1 MLPQQN
7 ITPVASRTP
16 CRHFDGIDVIRGLCI
31 MNVVLHHTNI
41 RIPFADSPLGA
52 LLPKLVINALF
63 WTGDYSVKIFFV
75 VSGFLIT
82 NSILGR
88 WQDLRSI
95 SVPTFYRLRFA
106 RIAPCLLA
114 LLAVLSGLHLAHLEG
129 FTINPERTTLLRAI
143 FAALTF
149 HINWL
154 EAHVGYLPGSWDVLW
169 SLSVEETF
177 YLAYPLLCRF
187 VRNRVVLLATAAA
200 LVIAGPIARTHAFN
214 DIWYDYS
221 YLGGMDCIAI
231 GCVTAML
238 ARMSWAQCIP
248 VWCLASI
255 GGALILVVW
264 FRSIAHRLGLLASGL
279 EVTVLGI
286 GVALVILAMSW
297 SSRSGTAGRFIA
309 GPATSIFR
317 WYGRNSYE
325 IYLTHMFVVLVVTQ
339 IFETT
344 HASVR
349 LIPLLFASNLIFAGV
364 LGYAVARWFSEPMN
378 RKLRAG
384 LIFHGREKTLDT
396 AILIEQHPPVQQPP
410 ISF

>member
-1 MLPQQN
+1 MLARQLGAPALSG
-7 ITPVASRTP
+7 TPGK
-16 CRHFDGIDVIRGLCI
+16 HFDGIDVIRGLCI

-41 RIPFADSPLGA
+41 RIAFADSPLGA
-52 LLPKLVINALF
+52 LLPKFAINAFF

-88 WQDLRSI
+88 WQDLTSI
-95 SVPTFYRLRFA
+95 HVSSFYRLRFA

-114 LLAVLSGLHLAHLEG
+114 LLCMLSALQFAHAPG
-129 FTINPERTTLLRAI
+129 FTINPERATLWRAL

-154 EAHVGYLPGSWDVLW
+154 EARVGYLPGSWDVLW

-187 VRNRVVLLATAAA
+187 VRSRVLLLVIAAA
-200 LVIAGPIARTHAFN
+200 LVVVGPIARRGAFN

-238 ARMSWAQCIP
+238 AGTNWKQRIP
-248 VWCLASI
+248 TWCLASI
-255 GGALILVVW
+255 GSALILAVW
-264 FRSIAHRLGLLASGL
+264 FRSIAQKLGLLTSGS

-286 GVALVILAMSW
+286 GVTMVILST
-297 SSRSGTAGRFIA
+297 SRNSGSKKASRFIG
-309 GPATSIFR
+309 GPVTSIFR
-317 WYGRNSYE
+317 LYGRNSYE
-325 IYLTHMFVVLVVTQ
+325 IYLTHMFVVLVATQ
-339 IFETT
+339 IFEAT

-349 LIPLLFASNLIFAGV
+349 LIPLLFVSNLIIAGL
-364 LGYAVARWFSEPMN
+364 LGAAVACWFSEPMN
-378 RKLRAG
+378 RKLRTG
-384 LIFHGREKTLDT
+384 LNLPSREIGL
-396 AILIEQHPPVQQPP
+396 AQ
-410 ISF
+410 

>member
-7 ITPVASRTP
+7 TTPALSGTP
-16 CRHFDGIDVIRGLCI
+16 GRHFDGIDVIRGLCI
-31 MNVVLHHTNI
+31 MNVILHHTNI

-52 LLPKLVINALF
+52 LLPRLAINALF

-88 WQDLRSI
+88 WQDLRGI
-95 SVPTFYRLRFA
+95 SVPTFYRLRFG

-114 LLAVLSGLHLAHLEG
+114 LLAILSALQFARVPG
-129 FTINPERTTLLRAI
+129 FTINPERTTLWRALV
-143 FAALTF
+143 AALTF

-154 EAHVGYLPGSWDVLW
+154 EARVGYLPGSWDVLW

-187 VRNRVVLLATAAA
+187 VRNRVVLLAIAAA

-221 YLGGMDCIAI
+221 YWGGMDCIAI

-238 ARMSWAQCIP
+238 ARRNWAQRIP
-248 VWCLASI
+248 AWCLASI
-255 GGALILVVW
+255 GSALILVVW
-264 FRSIAHRLGLLASGL
+264 FRNIAQKLELLPSGL

-286 GVALVILAMSW
+286 GVALVILSMNRR
-297 SSRSGTAGRFIA
+297 SRSGAASNFIG

-325 IYLTHMFVVLVVTQ
+325 IYLTHMFVVLLATQ

-344 HASVR
+344 HASPR
-349 LIPLLFASNLIFAGV
+349 LIPLLFASNLIITGV

-378 RKLRAG
+378 RELRAR
-384 LIFHGREKTLDT
+384 LLSTT
-396 AILIEQHPPVQQPP
+396 TPSIEAA
-410 ISF
+410 SN

>member
-1 MLPQQN
+1 MLPLQN
-7 ITPVASRTP
+7 TASVASRTP
-16 CRHFDGIDVIRGLCI
+16 GRHFDGIDVIRGLCI

-41 RIPFADSPLGA
+41 RIQFAESPLGA
-52 LLPKLVINALF
+52 LLPKFAINALF

-88 WQDLRSI
+88 WQDLPSI
-95 SVPTFYRLRFA
+95 HLPNFYRLRFA

-114 LLAVLSGLHLAHLEG
+114 LLAILSALQFAHVPG
-129 FTINPERTTLLRAI
+129 FTINPERTTLWRAL
-143 FAALTF
+143 FAALTS

-154 EAHVGYLPGSWDVLW
+154 EARVGYLPGSWDVLW

-187 VRNRVVLLATAAA
+187 VRSRVLLMVIAGA
-200 LVIAGPIARTHAFN
+200 LVIAGPIARAGAFN

-231 GCVTAML
+231 GCVTALL
-238 ARMSWAQCIP
+238 ARTDWAQRLP
-248 VWCLASI
+248 AWWLASC
-255 GGALILVVW
+255 GVSLILVVW
-264 FRSIAHRLGLLASGL
+264 FRSVAQKLGLLTSGL

-286 GVALVILAMSW
+286 GVALVILST
-297 SSRSGTAGRFIA
+297 SRSSGKMTASRLIA
-309 GPATSIFR
+309 GPATPIFR

-325 IYLTHMFVVLVVTQ
+325 IYLTHMFVVLVATQ
-339 IFETT
+339 IFEAT

-349 LIPLLFASNLIFAGV
+349 LIPLLFVSNLVIAGL

-378 RKLRAG
+378 RKLRAR
-384 LIFHGREKTLDT
+384 LVTT
-396 AILIEQHPPVQQPP
+396 TTPSIEAAPSTES
-410 ISF
+410 I

>member
-7 ITPVASRTP
+7 TTPALSGTP
-16 CRHFDGIDVIRGLCI
+16 GRHFDGIDVIRGLCI
-31 MNVVLHHTNI
+31 MNVILHHTNI

-52 LLPKLVINALF
+52 LLPRLAINALF

-88 WQDLRSI
+88 WQDLRGI
-95 SVPTFYRLRFA
+95 SVPTFYRLRFG

-114 LLAVLSGLHLAHLEG
+114 LLAILSALQFARVPG
-129 FTINPERTTLLRAI
+129 FTINPERTTLWRALV
-143 FAALTF
+143 AALTF

-154 EAHVGYLPGSWDVLW
+154 EARVGYLPGSWDVLW

-187 VRNRVVLLATAAA
+187 VRNRVVLLAIAAA

-214 DIWYDYS
+214 DVWYDYS

-238 ARMSWAQCIP
+238 ARRNWVQRIP
-248 VWCLASI
+248 AWCLASI
-255 GGALILVVW
+255 GSALILVVW
-264 FRSIAHRLGLLASGL
+264 FRNIAQKLELLTSGL

-286 GVALVILAMSW
+286 GVAMVIRSM
-297 SSRSGTAGRFIA
+297 SRSNGSKSANSFIA
-309 GPATSIFR
+309 GPSTSVFR

-325 IYLTHMFVVLVVTQ
+325 IYLTHMFVVLLATQ
-339 IFETT
+339 IFEAT

-349 LIPLLFASNLIFAGV
+349 LIPLLFVSNLIIAGL

-378 RKLRAG
+378 RKLRAR
-384 LIFHGREKTLDT
+384 LLT
-396 AILIEQHPPVQQPP
+396 ATTPSIEAVSSTAS
-410 ISF
+410 I

>member
-7 ITPVASRTP
+7 TTPVASRTP
-16 CRHFDGIDVIRGLCI
+16 GRHFDGIDVIRGLCI

-41 RIPFADSPLGA
+41 RIAFADSPLGA
-52 LLPKLVINALF
+52 LLPKFAINALF

-75 VSGFLIT
+75 VSGFLIS

-114 LLAVLSGLHLAHLEG
+114 LLVILSGFHLSHLQG

-169 SLSVEETF
+169 SLSVEEVF
-177 YLAYPLLCRF
+177 YLAYPLLGRF
-187 VRNRVVLLATAAA
+187 VRNRLVLLAISAA

-238 ARMSWAQCIP
+238 ARTNWAQRISA
-248 VWCLASI
+248 WCLASI
-255 GGALILVVW
+255 GSALILVVW
-264 FRSIAHRLGLLASGL
+264 FRSIAQRLELLTSGL

-286 GVALVILAMSW
+286 GVAMVILSM
-297 SSRSGTAGRFIA
+297 SRSSGNKTASRFIA

-325 IYLTHMFVVLVVTQ
+325 IYLTHMFVVLMATQ
-339 IFETT
+339 IFEAT

-349 LIPLLFASNLIFAGV
+349 LIPLLFVSNLIIAGL

-378 RKLRAG
+378 RKLRTRLLA
-384 LIFHGREKTLDT
+384 TT
-396 AILIEQHPPVQQPP
+396 TPSIEAVSSSAS
-410 ISF
+410 I

>member
-7 ITPVASRTP
+7 TTPVASRTP
-16 CRHFDGIDVIRGLCI
+16 GRHFDSIDVIRGLCI

-41 RIPFADSPLGA
+41 RIHFADSPLGA
-52 LLPKLVINALF
+52 LLPKFATNALF

-88 WQDLRSI
+88 WQDLPSI
-95 SVPTFYRLRFA
+95 HVPNFYRLRFA

-114 LLAVLSGLHLAHLEG
+114 LLAILSALQFAHVPG
-129 FTINPERTTLLRAI
+129 FTINPERTTLWRALV
-143 FAALTF
+143 AALTF

-154 EAHVGYLPGSWDVLW
+154 EARVGYLPGSWDVLW
-169 SLSVEETF
+169 SLSLEETF

-187 VRNRVVLLATAAA
+187 VRNRVVLLAIAAA

-238 ARMSWAQCIP
+238 ARRNWAQRIP
-248 VWCLASI
+248 AWCPASI
-255 GGALILVVW
+255 GSALILVVW
-264 FRSIAHRLGLLASGL
+264 FRNIAQKLELLTSGL

-286 GVALVILAMSW
+286 GVAMVILSMNRR
-297 SSRSGTAGRFIA
+297 SRSGTANNFIG

-325 IYLTHMFVVLVVTQ
+325 IYLTHMFVVLVATK
-339 IFETT
+339 IFEAT
-344 HASVR
+344 HASFH
-349 LIPLLFASNLIFAGV
+349 LIPLLFASNLVIAGV

-378 RKLRAG
+378 RKLRTP
-384 LIFHGREKTLDT
+384 LITVT
-396 AILIEQHPPVQQPP
+396 AP
-410 ISF
+410 SR